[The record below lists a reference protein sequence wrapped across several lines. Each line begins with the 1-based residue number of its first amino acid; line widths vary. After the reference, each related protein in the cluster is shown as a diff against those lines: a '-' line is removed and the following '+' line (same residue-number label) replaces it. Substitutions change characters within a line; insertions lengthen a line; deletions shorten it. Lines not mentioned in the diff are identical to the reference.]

1 MPLGETRRAERRARI
16 LQHAR
21 DLLTSIGYEAVT
33 MDRLAEACGVTKPTL
48 YNTFGGKDDLLTEAV
63 QDAYGRILAR
73 ARAPGAARGLDR
85 LVNILTITAR
95 VTQGERERGPK
106 LLKAVRP
113 SVSGPF
119 GETVQQTISEAMGE
133 AVDEMLED
141 GELRP
146 WIDPVLFTQRLT
158 GLQRSVYTDYSA
170 GKIPIDRLD
179 GTVLYAVCLL
189 LVGATQGDAA
199 KRCRRL
205 AREYQERLAARVDA
219 AAPDAGDAAAGA
231 G

>member
-1 MPLGETRRAERRARI
+1 MPLGEARRAERRARI

-21 DLLTSIGYEAVT
+21 DLLTSVGYEAVT

-48 YNTFGGKDDLLTEAV
+48 YNSFGSKDDLLTEAV

-73 ARAPGAARGLDR
+73 ARAPGAAHGLDR
-85 LVNILTITAR
+85 LVNLFTITAR
-95 VTQGERERGPK
+95 VTQGERERGRK

-119 GETVQQTISEAMGE
+119 GETVQQTISDAIGE
-133 AVDEMLED
+133 AVEEMREA
-141 GELRP
+141 GELRT
-146 WIDPVLFTQRLT
+146 WVDPDLLTQRLT

-179 GTVLYAVCLL
+179 AAVLHAVCLL
-189 LVGATQGDAA
+189 LVGAARGDAA
-199 KRCRRL
+199 KRCQRL
-205 AREYQERLAARVDA
+205 AREYQARLVPRA
-219 AAPDAGDAAAGA
+219 AAPDADAGDAAAGA